1 MKNPPSSLRK
11 NALKQVCSWH
21 VWRRFAENIRKYS
34 SSKSRNFS
42 TLLLFCAFVLI
53 IISLSGQLGHGYGGS
68 IMLERSLST
77 ETSTSTRHSQVLL
90 TVISRSTTDFG
101 TYFVICAFMTTNVLR
116 VNNRISIQFAVDRL
130 VLGRTDLTAS
140 AFING
145 VTLLACYF
153 SF

>member
-1 MKNPPSSLRK
+1 M
-11 NALKQVCSWH
+11 LKT
-21 VWRRFAENIRKYS
+21 FENIVPQSHEIFRPYY
-34 SSKSRNFS
+34 F
-42 TLLLFCAFVLI
+42 FCAFVLI

-68 IMLERSLST
+68 IIFERSLST

-90 TVISRSTTDFG
+90 TVISRSTT
-101 TYFVICAFMTTNVLR
+101 YFVICAFMTTNVLR
-116 VNNRISIQFAVDRL
+116 VNHRISIQFAVDRL

-153 SF
+153 SC

>member
-1 MKNPPSSLRK
+1 M
-11 NALKQVCSWH
+11 
-21 VWRRFAENIRKYS
+21 F
-34 SSKSRNFS
+34 
-42 TLLLFCAFVLI
+42 
-53 IISLSGQLGHGYGGS
+53 
-68 IMLERSLST
+68 ERSLST

-101 TYFVICAFMTTNVLR
+101 TYFVTCAFMTTNVLR
-116 VNNRISIQFAVDRL
+116 VNHRISIQFAVDRL

-153 SF
+153 SC